1 MRISDWSARVPRR
14 EVRFGI
20 EVDHPRYLAIPKC
33 GMSLAPYLLYAGAR
47 PALRRLLQ
55 GGERIGLIDAH
66 DFYPD
71 GVAAVMLGRRFGL
84 PVTVTARG
92 SDINLIA
99 QFAVPR
105 RLIRWAAE
113 AADGVITVS
122 SALADKLAGLG
133 IERGRITVLRNG
145 VDPAVFRPV
154 EASGSDSEGSGGVP
168 PPRPLAVSVGNLVP
182 LKGHDL
188 VIAALAACVG
198 KACVS
203 SCSTWWSPDS

>member
-1 MRISDWSARVPRR
+1 
-14 EVRFGI
+14 
-20 EVDHPRYLAIPKC
+20 
-33 GMSLAPYLLYAGAR
+33 
-47 PALRRLLQ
+47 
-55 GGERIGLIDAH
+55 
-66 DFYPD
+66 
-71 GVAAVMLGRRFGL
+71 MLGRRFGL

-168 PPRPLAVSVGNLVP
+168 QPRPLAVSVGDRKSTRLN
-182 LKGHDL
+182 
-188 VIAALAACVG
+188 
-198 KACVS
+198 S
-203 SCSTWWSPDS
+203 SH

>member
-1 MRISDWSARVPRR
+1 
-14 EVRFGI
+14 
-20 EVDHPRYLAIPKC
+20 
-33 GMSLAPYLLYAGAR
+33 
-47 PALRRLLQ
+47 
-55 GGERIGLIDAH
+55 
-66 DFYPD
+66 
-71 GVAAVMLGRRFGL
+71 MLGRRFGL

-133 IERGRITVLRNG
+133 IEPGRITVLRNG

-154 EASGSDSEGSGGVP
+154 AASGSDSEGSGGVP
-168 PPRPLAVSVGNLVP
+168 TPGPLAVSLANLVP
-182 LKGHDL
+182 LKGHVM
-188 VIAALAACVG
+188 VIADIDDL
-198 KACVS
+198 
-203 SCSTWWSPDS
+203 PRL